1 MLIVIA
7 LNVNLSRNNLNEI
20 GEVGMD
26 MVIGLGVIVFTL
38 FISFFR
44 IDYDIKE
51 VKRKNDNY

>member
-7 LNVNLSRNNLNEI
+7 LNVNFSRNNLNEI
-20 GEVGMD
+20 REVKMD
-26 MVIGLGVIVFTL
+26 IVIGLGVIVFTL

>member
-7 LNVNLSRNNLNEI
+7 LNINFSRNNLNEI

-26 MVIGLGVIVFTL
+26 IIIELGIIAFVL